1 MGCECQDVTRETD
14 DPGRS
19 NEPKTSVGLKGGAE
33 VGAEDLARDERE
45 SCITWVRGDELAD
58 ATVYSGRL
66 ISQIRRLGVPGRRVG
81 GGAIHFR
88 FAPDRLKLRLPRKLR
103 RPAVQMPDL
112 RGFSADEE
120 ELAVTFNEAD
130 QEAVVY
136 TTSARWARVL
146 CRQGVQWERDGW
158 GVRFR
163 IPKTAVK
170 VFPKRRTTPRQLSL
184 LAGGIG
190 RR

>member
-1 MGCECQDVTRETD
+1 M
-14 DPGRS
+14 
-19 NEPKTSVGLKGGAE
+19 
-33 VGAEDLARDERE
+33 GAEDLARDERE

-66 ISQIRRLGVPGRRVG
+66 ISQIRRLGVLGRRVG

-136 TTSARWARVL
+136 TTSARWARAL
-146 CRQGVQWERDGW
+146 CRQGVPWEWDGW
-158 GVRFR
+158 GVRFC
-163 IPKTAVK
+163 IPKAAVK